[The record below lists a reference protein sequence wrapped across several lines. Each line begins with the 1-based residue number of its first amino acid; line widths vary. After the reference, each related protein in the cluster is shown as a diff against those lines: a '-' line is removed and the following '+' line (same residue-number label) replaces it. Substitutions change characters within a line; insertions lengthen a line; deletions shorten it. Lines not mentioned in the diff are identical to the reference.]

1 MTTVINTLATETP
14 AAATFNLAE
23 ELWGSMQAG
32 LAPWQKTWKGGE
44 APGRPENV
52 TTGKEYRSGNSLY
65 LMTMALK
72 NGWSGKWVSFVES
85 MKLGGDLKGQR
96 GSKIEVPLIKK
107 GIDKKTGIEKEIL
120 RGFRTCAVFN
130 VDQVT
135 GVDFVGKTPTNPIE
149 SVAAADKMLAA
160 LQAQGLTYVE
170 PSENGGCWYLPDED
184 KIGMPMRGAFADSY
198 EFYSALI
205 HEMSH
210 ATMKEGRVER
220 ERISFAYEELRAE
233 IAATMVCCS
242 LNLPRSQAQVDN
254 HASFLK
260 AWLEEFVDQ
269 KPMLLKAASEAQ
281 LIHDYLMDLSKGV

>member
-1 MTTVINTLATETP
+1 MTTVITTP
-14 AAATFNLAE
+14 VAPSFNLAE
-23 ELWGSMQAG
+23 ELWASMQAG

-52 TTGKEYRSGNSLY
+52 TTGNEYRSGNSLY
-65 LMTMALK
+65 LMMAGLK
-72 NGWSGKWVSFVES
+72 NGWSGKWVSFKES

-96 GSKIEVPLIKK
+96 GTKIEVPLIKK
-107 GIDKKTGIEKEIL
+107 GIDKATGLEKDIL
-120 RGFRTCAVFN
+120 RGFRTCTVFN

-135 GVDFVGKTPTNPIE
+135 GVDFVGKTPTTFIE

-170 PSENGGCWYLPDED
+170 PTEDGGCWYLPAED
-184 KIGMPMRGAFADSY
+184 KIGMPRREAFKDSY

-220 ERISFAYEELRAE
+220 ERISFAYEEMRAE
-233 IAATMVCCS
+233 IAATLVCCT
-242 LNLPRSQAQVDN
+242 LNLPRSQEQVDN
-254 HASFLK
+254 HAAFLK

-269 KPMLLKAASEAQ
+269 KSMLLKAASEAQ
-281 LIHDYLMDLSKGV
+281 LIHDYLMDLSTAV